1 MRGFFG
7 LGVEGISKPRNA
19 GALFRTAH
27 AFDASFVF
35 AVAPAVNVREIHSTD
50 TSASTNHLPLY
61 EFGSIDEMVLP
72 KGCRLVGIEL
82 TDDSIELPSFKHPD
96 RCAYVLGPER
106 GSLSSAM
113 QERCDFIVKIP
124 TKFCVNVSVAGAIV
138 LYDRIIS
145 KGRWADRPVM
155 SGGPK
160 APLEK
165 HVHGPQIIRTKP
177 TDK

>member
-1 MRGFFG
+1 M
-7 LGVEGISKPRNA
+7 
-19 GALFRTAH
+19 
-27 AFDASFVF
+27 
-35 AVAPAVNVREIHSTD
+35 APAVNVREIHSTD

-106 GSLSSAM
+106 GSLSPAM

-160 APLEK
+160 APLK
-165 HVHGPQIIRTKP
+165 NMFTVRKSSVPNPQTSSSEIWLFSKTRPENWKIPSGFCHNPPVSESTS
-177 TDK
+177 